1 MPVQWSDH
9 FPRERM
15 GFHNVNVDPNGSPIG
30 KGLHLSS
37 QEDPF
42 GDYASVD
49 TEHAL
54 ADERVFG
61 VLKLTKLAATGSQ
74 RGQGQV
80 QVHHLGRLAQL

>member
-1 MPVQWSDH
+1 
-9 FPRERM
+9 M
-15 GFHNVNVDPNGSPIG
+15 GFLIYVNVYRDIFYFLDS
-30 KGLHLSS
+30 SS

-61 VLKLTKLAATGSQ
+61 VLKLTKLAAE
-74 RGQGQV
+74 RGANGFA
-80 QVHHLGRLAQL
+80 GAS

>member
-1 MPVQWSDH
+1 
-9 FPRERM
+9 M
-15 GFHNVNVDPNGSPIG
+15 GFHYVNVYPNGSPIG

-61 VLKLTKLAATGSQ
+61 VLKLTKLAASLGVN
-74 RGQGQV
+74 GVKGL
-80 QVHHLGRLAQL
+80 VHHLGRFAQL

>member
-1 MPVQWSDH
+1 
-9 FPRERM
+9 M
-15 GFHNVNVDPNGSPIG
+15 GFHMFPLCKRLPKRVSKWVS
-30 KGLHLSS
+30 GLHLSS

-61 VLKLTKLAATGSQ
+61 VLKLTKLAASLGVN
-74 RGQGQV
+74 GVKGL
-80 QVHHLGRLAQL
+80 VHHLGRFAQL